1 MSGCMLYQEHD
12 MCSNFCYHKKYRTF
26 DGTCNNLKRH
36 LWGATVTPL
45 KRALEPVYENR
56 LNSPVGWSQSQQ
68 TSTGK
73 AFGPPHPSP
82 RVVST
87 EIISTLHVT
96 PDPRYTHMLMQFGQF
111 LDHDITHSPTSPSAR
126 CDDHCNATQF
136 CYPIPIPPEDRR
148 IRGEKK
154 CMSFSRSAA
163 MCGTGATSVF
173 FETVSAR
180 EQINQITAYIDG
192 SMVYGS
198 SPGQALKLR
207 NATAGKGLLKE
218 GLEMV
223 EGKHLLPF
231 NDEGFVDCLQPR
243 NSNKQVPCFL
253 AGDRR
258 ANEQVALTA
267 LHTVWMRE
275 HNRIALVL
283 SGLNPHWDDDQLF
296 QEARK
301 IVGAELQHITYSE
314 FIPKVLGEEA
324 MTLLSGYKS
333 YDSERDA
340 SILNGF
346 ASGAYRFGHGLIQ
359 PVIRRL
365 NASFLPIPEG
375 DLPLRHAFFA
385 PYRIV
390 DEGGIDPL
398 LRGLFASS
406 GKLNSP
412 TEVISNELT
421 EHLFSMA
428 HEVAFDLGALNIQ
441 RGRDHGL
448 PSYASWREYCGLS
461 VPVEFDDM
469 KSVISNK
476 DIRDKLQHLY
486 AKPQNID
493 MWVGGLVE
501 DPLPRARVGPL
512 FACIIAEQFKRT
524 RSGDRFW
531 YENPSVFE
539 PAQLAELKKTTLSR
553 VMCQNSDG
561 IEHIQED
568 AFLVVSSPNDY
579 KPCSSLPQL
588 DLHFWADCSR
598 ETVSCLSESGVNCLL
613 RSNFMVSL
621 VFSLGRLPGYQG
633 IGRNQACEQEELRE
647 SHGPGWGAY

>member
-1 MSGCMLYQEHD
+1 

-26 DGTCNNLKRH
+26 DGTCNNLQH
-36 LWGATVTPL
+36 GLWGAAVTPF
-45 KRALEPVYENR
+45 KRALEPIYENR

-68 TSTGK
+68 VSNGN
-73 AFGPPHPSP
+73 AFGPPYPSP

-87 EIISTLHVT
+87 VIISTNRVT
-96 PDPRYTHMLMQFGQF
+96 PDPDYTHMLMQFGQF

-136 CYPIPIPPEDRR
+136 CYPIAIPPGDRR
-148 IRGEKK
+148 ITGDKK

-173 FETVSAR
+173 FESVSSR

-198 SPGQALKLR
+198 STSQALKLR
-207 NATAGKGLLKE
+207 NTTAGKGLLKQ
-218 GLEMV
+218 GLETV
-223 EGKHLLPF
+223 PGKHLLPF
-231 NDEGFVDCLQPR
+231 NDDEFVDCLRPLNVKNQ
-243 NSNKQVPCFL
+243 KQVPCFL

-267 LHTVWMRE
+267 LHTIWMRE
-275 HNRIALVL
+275 HNRIATVL
-283 SGLNPHWDDDQLF
+283 SELNPYWDDDRLF

-301 IVGAELQHITYSE
+301 IVGAELQHITYTE
-314 FIPKVLGEEA
+314 FLPKVLGSES
-324 MTLLSGYKS
+324 MKSLSEYVS
-333 YDSERDA
+333 YDFDQDA

-346 ASGAYRFGHGLIQ
+346 AAGAYRFGHGLIH
-359 PVIRRL
+359 PIVRRL
-365 NASFLPIPEG
+365 NASFQSIPEG
-375 DLPLRHAFFA
+375 DLSLRHAFFA

-390 DEGGIDPL
+390 EEGGIDPL
-398 LRGLFASS
+398 LRGMIASS

-412 TEVISNELT
+412 SEVINNELT

-448 PSYASWREYCGLS
+448 PSYTSWREYCGLS
-461 VPVEFDDM
+461 VPVGFDELDG
-469 KSVISNK
+469 VISNK
-476 DIRDKLQHLY
+476 IIQKKLKRLY
-486 AKPQNID
+486 GIPANID

-501 DPLPRARVGPL
+501 DPLPHGRVGPL
-512 FACIIAEQFKRT
+512 FACIIGEQFKRI
-524 RSGDRFW
+524 RAGDRFW

-539 PAQLAELKKTTLSR
+539 PAQLAEIKKTTLAR

-561 IEHIQED
+561 IDHIQQD
-568 AFLVVSSPNDY
+568 VFLVVNNERQY
-579 KPCSSLPQL
+579 ELCSSLPRI
-588 DLHFWADCSR
+588 DFRHWTDCSR
-598 ETVSCLSESGVNCLL
+598 RSCVSESGKISSAAMIAL
-613 RSNFMVSL
+613 
-621 VFSLGRLPGYQG
+621 
-633 IGRNQACEQEELRE
+633 
-647 SHGPGWGAY
+647 